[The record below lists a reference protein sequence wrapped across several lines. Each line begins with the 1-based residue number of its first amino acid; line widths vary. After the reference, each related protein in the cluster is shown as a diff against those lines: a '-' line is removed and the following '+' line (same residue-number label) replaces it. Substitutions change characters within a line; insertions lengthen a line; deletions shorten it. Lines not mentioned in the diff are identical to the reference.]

1 MKHLVI
7 YLSLMVSIFLSLPLY
22 AQEEEQPMSEAEQ
35 KANLLENVRSQ
46 IAGNNAFAQELYNR
60 LKSTPGNLFCSP
72 YCISSALVLPYAGSA
87 GPTRAQFHTVLRYLT
102 QEDNLYATFAWLNQH
117 FTSAWYSGP
126 NETRLYIANSLWVQ
140 RDVKILP
147 KFMEVA
153 TKYFKASLKLADFSR
168 NPESSR
174 QNINS
179 WVKERTQ
186 GRIENLLQTG
196 EVDRSTRL
204 VVVSAIFMKAV
215 WEHAFDP
222 NLTRPDSFFV
232 NKVQTAA
239 VPMMTTT
246 ANYPYYQNS
255 SFTIL
260 EMPYRGG
267 EAGQTQFSLL
277 IFLPKETYGL
287 PLVENNIL
295 STSLENLLK
304 SLRMERVIV
313 SIPQFKF
320 SSEFEL
326 NNTLQQMGMIE
337 AFSENADFS
346 GIDGERDLFMN
357 HVIHK
362 AFLSVDEKGTEA
374 IAATAVSMEHR
385 SMVYPPQSTTVFRA
399 DHPFM
404 FMIIDKSINA
414 ILFMGRFV
422 SP

>member
-1 MKHLVI
+1 MKFI
-7 YLSLMVSIFLSLPLY
+7 YLSLVVFIFTSLNGY
-22 AQEEEQPMSEAEQ
+22 AQEEEQPVSVAEQ
-35 KANLLENVRSQ
+35 KANLVENIKSQ
-46 IAGNNAFAQELYNR
+46 VAGNNAFAQELYNR
-60 LKSTPGNLFCSP
+60 LKTKPGNLFCSP

-102 QEDNLYATFAWLNQH
+102 QEDSLFATFSWLNQH
-117 FTSAWYSGP
+117 FTTPWYSGP
-126 NETRLYIANSLWVQ
+126 NETRLYIANSLWIQ
-140 RDVKILP
+140 RDFKILP
-147 KFMEVA
+147 KFMDIA
-153 TKYFKASLKLADFSR
+153 TKYFKSTLKLADFLR

-186 GRIENLLQTG
+186 GRIDQLLQPG
-196 EVDRSTRL
+196 EINSSTRL
-204 VVVSAIFMKAV
+204 VVVSSIFMKAV

-222 NLTRPDSFFV
+222 NLTTADSFFV
-232 NKVQTAA
+232 NKTQTAS

-246 ANYPYYQNS
+246 ANFPYYQNNT
-255 SFTIL
+255 FTIL

-277 IFLPKETYGL
+277 VFLPKDTYGL
-287 PLVENNIL
+287 SSVENHIL
-295 STSLENLLK
+295 DISLENLLK

-313 SIPQFKF
+313 SFPKFKF

-346 GIDGERDLFMN
+346 GIDGERDLSLN

-362 AFLSVDEKGTEA
+362 AYLSVDEKGTEA
-374 IAATAVSMEHR
+374 VAATAVTMEHR
-385 SMVYPPQSTTVFRA
+385 SVVHPESTTVFRA

-414 ILFMGRFV
+414 ILFTGRFV